1 MSNILNQPVE
11 KNGLLWL
18 IDNFRFYEKIDGS
31 KRQIM
36 ISGWI
41 FDKENPAEDVEV
53 TVSAGSAKVEIE
65 RMPRKDVCDMYD
77 IAAENVGFRIL
88 IEAEAFDFNAGNIL
102 VTAKE
107 ELLSIDQ
114 ELLDA
119 HKVDNVH
126 HMIDQF
132 ALNGNVIRMA
142 GWGYLSDLYEE
153 YRPLTV
159 WAETDFPD
167 GVLPS
172 HVGED
177 QISPNGKYMIGKAQY
192 MLRPDIIS
200 LFSTPEDQGRQW
212 GFFLLLDMTEY
223 ASCDICFGEKG
234 CNKKWHIDI
243 EELRREKREKRR
255 K

>member
-11 KNGLLWL
+11 KKGLLWL

-88 IEAEAFDFNAGNIL
+88 IEAEAFDFNVGNIL

-132 ALNGNVIRMA
+132 AMNGNVIRMA
-142 GWGYLSDLYEE
+142 GGAISVIS
-153 YRPLTV
+153 TKSIV
-159 WAETDFPD
+159 H
-167 GVLPS
+167 LPY
-172 HVGED
+172 G
-177 QISPNGKYMIGKAQY
+177 
-192 MLRPDIIS
+192 
-200 LFSTPEDQGRQW
+200 
-212 GFFLLLDMTEY
+212 
-223 ASCDICFGEKG
+223 
-234 CNKKWHIDI
+234 
-243 EELRREKREKRR
+243 LRRTSRMESYLPTWARIRSLR
-255 K
+255 TAST